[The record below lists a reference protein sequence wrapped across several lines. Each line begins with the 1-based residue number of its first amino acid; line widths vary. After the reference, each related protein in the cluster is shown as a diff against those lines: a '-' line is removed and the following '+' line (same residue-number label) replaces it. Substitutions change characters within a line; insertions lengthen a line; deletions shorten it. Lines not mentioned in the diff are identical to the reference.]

1 MIEDGDFKR
10 LEEHF
15 DRIYKKKDECVTDMK
30 TVTDNQT
37 QTLIKIAKIETSQ
50 TFNNWLTGLIAGGI
64 IALVIKIFLGGGAG

>member
-1 MIEDGDFKR
+1 MLDEIELKR
-10 LEEHF
+10 LEDHF

-50 TFNNWLTGLIAGGI
+50 TFNNWLTGLVAGGI
-64 IALVIKIFLGGGAG
+64 IALVIKIFLAGGV